1 MRMMEIITKHLDVK
15 TNSPKWYHK
24 KYMENSEENKHADIG
39 AERDKAQMV
48 LLSVLYDLTRTAQ
61 PTSSK

>member
-1 MRMMEIITKHLDVK
+1 
-15 TNSPKWYHK
+15 
-24 KYMENSEENKHADIG
+24 MENSEENMYADIG

-48 LLSVLYDLTRTAQ
+48 LLSVLHDLTQTAQ